1 MPPFLFVR
9 DSLIRGS
16 PSLRILDGSCGGT
29 VFGAR
34 IRFVREEK
42 SPRGYCA
49 AIFVRTGS
57 IFIFFAYNGKKAC
70 RLRRQRSAMEYSYR
84 ELRVKPVINLA
95 DGKNLGKTCDVVF
108 SFPEG
113 KFFGIVVP
121 GGKFSFLHRND
132 LFIPLRSISK
142 IGEDVIFVDLKG
154 GRPTCKN
161 EKPRRDYSEYE

>member
-1 MPPFLFVR
+1 
-9 DSLIRGS
+9 
-16 PSLRILDGSCGGT
+16 
-29 VFGAR
+29 
-34 IRFVREEK
+34 
-42 SPRGYCA
+42 
-49 AIFVRTGS
+49 
-57 IFIFFAYNGKKAC
+57 
-70 RLRRQRSAMEYSYR
+70 MEYSYR

-154 GRPTCKN
+154 GRPACKN